1 MALSF
6 YPRLKHSTEVSER
19 HAMLICE
26 KIPGGKFG
34 KVGWNMELIL
44 CMVIGIVIGVVI
56 GRQVFRR
63 DVVGS
68 LRVDQ
73 SDPDSGP
80 YLFLELSHKGANAI
94 YKKKYVVLK
103 VNLKDY
109 ISHE

>member
-1 MALSF
+1 MSLIIAL
-6 YPRLKHSTEVSER
+6 
-19 HAMLICE
+19 LIGT
-26 KIPGGKFG
+26 IIG
-34 KVGWNMELIL
+34 LIL
-44 CMVIGIVIGVVI
+44 S
-56 GRQVFRR
+56 RFVFKEKP
-63 DVVGS
+63 VGL

-80 YLFLELSHKGANAI
+80 YLFLELSHEGADAI

>member
-1 MALSF
+1 
-6 YPRLKHSTEVSER
+6 
-19 HAMLICE
+19 
-26 KIPGGKFG
+26 
-34 KVGWNMELIL
+34 MELIL

-94 YKKKYVVLK
+94 YNKKYVVLK

>member
-1 MALSF
+1 
-6 YPRLKHSTEVSER
+6 
-19 HAMLICE
+19 
-26 KIPGGKFG
+26 
-34 KVGWNMELIL
+34 MELII
-44 CMVIGIVIGVVI
+44 CIIVGMVIGVVF
-56 GRQVFRR
+56 GRQVFRK

-80 YLFLELSHKGANAI
+80 YLFLELSHKGAKAI

-103 VNLKDY
+103 VNIKDY